1 MIMTA
6 CLSRGLVLSDFDN
19 LTIGQAVDYIVT
31 YNESLE
37 NKSVIEDTSEERDA
51 SRLDFELF

>member
-1 MIMTA
+1 MTA
-6 CLSRGLVLSDFDN
+6 CLTRGLVLSDFDN

-37 NKSVIEDTSEERDA
+37 NKPASENTSEERDA